1 MRKVKGNKNAVIE
14 VKTVVKNDIGEG
26 VETWAESATIT
37 GWLDLSSGSADYTTY
52 NAKIQESTHVF
63 ITDTILN
70 LEECECRLICDG
82 KTYEITLFDNPM
94 ELNYHTEIFLKYTGE

>member
-1 MRKVKGNKNAVIE
+1 MRKVKGNKTAVIE

-26 VETWAESATIT
+26 VETWTESATIT

>member
-1 MRKVKGNKNAVIE
+1 MRKVKGNKTAVIE
-14 VKTVVKNDIGEG
+14 VKTVTKNDIGEG
-26 VETWAESATIT
+26 VETWTESATIT

-63 ITDTILN
+63 ITDTIFD
-70 LEECECRLICDG
+70 LEECECRLICDD